1 MRYAIWDLETNSS
14 DTFFGFILEA
24 GGILVDENFKELDR
38 FNLRGRLPEGE
49 LFQSMALLVN
59 GTSIKQLTQV
69 NLSHYE
75 LIDQIEKIFQK
86 WGREGSTIF
95 LGWSNIGFDDEML
108 RKEFFRGLRYPY
120 LLNSSPNKRHDGLNI
135 ARAAY
140 GIDPNILKVELNHKS
155 NPIFKLESLSR
166 MQGFDTSTS
175 HTAFTDASNTARIL
189 GLIKNKQPENWD
201 SFFKTSSKIETETIV
216 KSHDLLTLS
225 EFFYGRVHN
234 YLIIPLHK
242 NHCIHP
248 IYKWALAIDVK
259 SDIEALMNMSIN
271 ELKAQMKKVPK
282 FLRTIRSNK
291 GPILLDPKFA
301 KQQKPYNEMS
311 FEEIEKKIKI
321 VKENEKLSQNI
332 LIAVKEIAED
342 KKQSE
347 SQEDIYPEED
357 IYNNFSPKKDQL
369 LFPEWH
375 TANWQDKLRLIPK
388 FEDTRLH
395 WFAQKMIYQE
405 APEVLPEDLRK
416 SIKRKIAKR
425 ILSKANEKWITIG
438 QLYSEIDMLR
448 DKYDDENDK
457 EKLKQLDEHDQF
469 AKTVEQKYENA

>member
-1 MRYAIWDLETNSS
+1 MKCR
-14 DTFFGFILEA
+14 
-24 GGILVDENFKELDR
+24 
-38 FNLRGRLPEGE
+38 
-49 LFQSMALLVN
+49 
-59 GTSIKQLTQV
+59 
-69 NLSHYE
+69 
-75 LIDQIEKIFQK
+75 
-86 WGREGSTIF
+86 
-95 LGWSNIGFDDEML
+95 L
-108 RKEFFRGLRYPY
+108 RK
-120 LLNSSPNKRHDGLNI
+120 
-135 ARAAY
+135 
-140 GIDPNILKVELNHKS
+140 LK
-155 NPIFKLESLSR
+155 
-166 MQGFDTSTS
+166 
-175 HTAFTDASNTARIL
+175 
-189 GLIKNKQPENWD
+189 
-201 SFFKTSSKIETETIV
+201 
-216 KSHDLLTLS
+216 
-225 EFFYGRVHN
+225 
-234 YLIIPLHK
+234 
-242 NHCIHP
+242 
-248 IYKWALAIDVK
+248 
-259 SDIEALMNMSIN
+259 
-271 ELKAQMKKVPK
+271 
-282 FLRTIRSNK
+282 
-291 GPILLDPKFA
+291 
-301 KQQKPYNEMS
+301 
-311 FEEIEKKIKI
+311 KKIKI